1 MQNNKIVPIIIIT
14 YNKLYK
20 FTIPCIDSI
29 ISNTCYPYK
38 IIVLDNGSTDDTV
51 NILKEKYQHTGLID
65 ILESKENHHWHG
77 GNIKALE
84 FVREKYNYDYF
95 CLLNSDTLVSEGWL
109 TKLTKHLTKNPNSIS
124 IVPTETIYKI
134 SILKKFYNEILSRQ
148 KCVTRL
154 IMNSPLKKFR
164 GKGLALPKEYKPVLV
179 DGGATASLENVQKL
193 NRFLEKKYG
202 NKIVKDKVIKSG
214 YCLLCKK
221 TIQNDMIDYLAQFDP
236 RDRNPNYWL
245 KLKEEKGWDYLT
257 ALDTYVYHY
266 RGGSGGYAITRAGE
280 NGE

>member
-134 SILKKFYNEILSRQ
+134 SILKKFYNEKKINLLTFPAYCPNLNIVEYCFS
-148 KCVTRL
+148 
-154 IMNSPLKKFR
+154 ILKKPF
-164 GKGLALPKEYKPVLV
+164 YQ
-179 DGGATASLENVQKL
+179 SI
-193 NRFLEKKYG
+193 F
-202 NKIVKDKVIKSG
+202 KS
-214 YCLLCKK
+214 K
-221 TIQNDMIDYLAQFDP
+221 
-236 RDRNPNYWL
+236 
-245 KLKEEKGWDYLT
+245 
-257 ALDTYVYHY
+257 
-266 RGGSGGYAITRAGE
+266 
-280 NGE
+280 